1 MNYWRTFAG
10 GMGIPSNYLRPMP
23 VFLTIVSGNL
33 MADMVWYHLG
43 KYVQLERIK
52 HLGSRLGINVQI
64 VDDLALE
71 IQKHSARFLFVA
83 KLTVG
88 LPVPSLIAT
97 GLSKVPIRRWIGALV
112 FAELIRSSIFVS
124 LLFLYA
130 SAIGKAS
137 REMQAILLTFTA
149 FVVISALVWWKR
161 RNRKKFPNP
170 Y

>member
-1 MNYWRTFAG
+1 MYYWRTLAG
-10 GMGIPSNYLRPMP
+10 GMGMPSYYFRPLP

-52 HLGSRLGINVQI
+52 RLGTRLRINVQI
-64 VDDLALE
+64 VDELALE

-97 GLSKVPIRRWIGALV
+97 GLSKVPIRRWIGALIA
-112 FAELIRSSIFVS
+112 AELIRSSIFVS

-130 SAIGKAS
+130 SAIGRAS

-149 FVVISALVWWKR
+149 FVVISAMVWWKR
-161 RNRKKFPNP
+161 RNRKKLPKP